1 MRVDIDKQVMR
12 HCGSCNYCRDSCP
25 MYIELGSELDS
36 PGGKIRALR
45 AFREKM
51 RKPPQELLQR
61 LYCADCR
68 RCEAICPAGV
78 PVTHIWHDAKANLLN
93 TGGEMSENL
102 LKVIDWLDKEG
113 TPFIGYESDDRTIWA
128 EDLEL
133 PEKSKTAIFS
143 GCMGSFW
150 FPDQPEMVVDM
161 LQKLKVDAGYVPS
174 EVCCGLMSYW
184 AGDDAGFEKIARKNY
199 EMFKKA
205 GIQHIVTGCGGCYG
219 TLAEHYAHMIPEF
232 DVEIHHTVDVLSDM
246 VRNGVLTFKGK
257 EGSYTFHDSC
267 HLGRALGIYEPP
279 REIIRAIPDLEFV
292 ELLNNRENSNCCGGF
307 LTVLDPNLSESVGK
321 RRVNEAVELG
331 VDGMITTC
339 VSCYKNLSYCARETD
354 LEVIQLDELILD
366 LAQSS
371 LVEE

>member
-1 MRVDIDKQVMR
+1 MRVDIEKKVMR
-12 HCGSCNYCRDSCP
+12 HCGSCNYCRDTCP

-45 AFREKM
+45 AYGEKM
-51 RKPPQELLQR
+51 RKPPQELLER

-78 PVTHIWHDAKANLLN
+78 PVTHIWHDAKATLLN
-93 TGGEMSENL
+93 SGGEMSESL

-133 PEKSKTAIFS
+133 PEKSNTAIFS

-184 AGDDAGFEKIARKNY
+184 AGDDEGFKRIAQQNY

-219 TLAEHYAHMIPEF
+219 TLAEHYEHLVPGF
-232 DVEIHHTVDVLSDM
+232 DVEIHHTVDVLADM

-257 EGSYTFHDSC
+257 EGTYTFHDSC

-292 ELLNNRENSNCCGGF
+292 ELPNNRENSNCCGGF

-331 VDGMITTC
+331 VDGMITEC
-339 VSCYKNLSYCARETD
+339 VSCFKNLSYCARETD
-354 LEVIQLDELILD
+354 LEVIQLDEVILD